1 MHLHLSGLL
10 PEFMER
16 DKISGSEIWDND
28 VTIGDNE
35 MLHIVAPS
43 GNGKTSIIHFI
54 YGLRKDFYG
63 KIKYDNSDINKFTAE
78 DYAVYRQKKISIV
91 FQDMKLFP
99 ELTVRDNL
107 EIKRVLAPYE
117 QAESI
122 EEMARRLGISSRL
135 DKKAGICSYGE
146 QQRIAIIRSLLQ
158 PFELLLLD
166 EPFSHLD
173 EDNRLKASE
182 LILDECKKRKAA
194 VVLADL
200 NTESFF
206 PYDRLLNL

>member
-16 DKISGSEIWDND
+16 DKISGSEIWGHD
-28 VTIGDNE
+28 VTIRDNE
-35 MLHIVAPS
+35 MLQIVAPS

-54 YGLRKDFYG
+54 YGLRKDFSG
-63 KIKYDNSDINKFTAE
+63 KIKYDNSDVNKFTAE
-78 DYAVYRQKKISIV
+78 DYAAYRQKKISIV

-107 EIKRVLAPYE
+107 EIKKVLATYE

-135 DKKAGICSYGE
+135 DKKARTCSYGE

-182 LILDECKKRKAA
+182 LILDECKKRKAT

-200 NTESFF
+200 NTVSFF
-206 PYDRLLNL
+206 PCDRLLNL